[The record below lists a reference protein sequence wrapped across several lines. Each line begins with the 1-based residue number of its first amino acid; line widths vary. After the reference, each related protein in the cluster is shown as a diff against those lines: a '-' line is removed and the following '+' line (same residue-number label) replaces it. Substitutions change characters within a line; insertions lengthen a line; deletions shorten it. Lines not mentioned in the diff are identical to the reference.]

1 MEGGRRVEDIS
12 AKIGEILR
20 SPEQMQKLQNLASML
35 GLGGGEGNTEPP
47 PPQNVHP
54 GGGETPEP
62 LSDLFQAA
70 NGSGLFGSF
79 DPSMI
84 SSVIGLINKAGKLE
98 KEDKGVALLRSLKPL
113 LSEERS
119 KRIDDAARIL
129 ILARMFPL
137 LRESGLLP
145 AGIL

>member
-1 MEGGRRVEDIS
+1 MEDIS

-62 LSDLFQAA
+62 LSNLFQAA

-113 LSEERS
+113 LSEERG